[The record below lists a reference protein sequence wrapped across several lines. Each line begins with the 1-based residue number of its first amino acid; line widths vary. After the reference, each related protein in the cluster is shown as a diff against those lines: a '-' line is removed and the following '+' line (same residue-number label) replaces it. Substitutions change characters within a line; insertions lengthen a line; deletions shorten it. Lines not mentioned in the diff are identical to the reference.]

1 MRIKFSLRKSIGRHS
16 AKLFTFILTLS
27 LFALAALQAGSGF
40 YQARESD
47 EWRNQVHE
55 VLRDT
60 EEDFARFRAMRQE
73 AQQARAQERAR
84 IADFTAEL
92 ARATSALQQHVAD
105 LHPKHTNCQSCRK
118 HVKELRMLIKRI
130 GQILD

>member
-1 MRIKFSLRKSIGRHS
+1 MKIKFSLRKSIGRHS

-27 LFALAALQAGSGF
+27 LLALAAIQAGSGF

-60 EEDFARFRAMRQE
+60 EESFAQFRAMRRE
-73 AQQARAQERAR
+73 AQQLREQERAR
-84 IADFTAEL
+84 ICDYTAAL
-92 ARATSALQQHVAD
+92 AKATSALQKHVAD
-105 LHPKHTNCQSCRK
+105 LHPRQTNCQACRK
-118 HVKELRMLIKRI
+118 QVKELQTLIKRI
-130 GQILD
+130 GRILE

>member
-1 MRIKFSLRKSIGRHS
+1 MKIDFSLRRSIGRYS
-16 AKLFTFILTLS
+16 AKLFALILTLS
-27 LFALAALQAGSGF
+27 LIALAAIQAGSGL
-40 YQARESD
+40 YQGRESD
-47 EWRNQVHE
+47 EWRNEVHE

-60 EEDFARFRAMRQE
+60 EESFARFRANRQE

-105 LHPKHTNCQSCRK
+105 LHPKQTNCQSCRK
-118 HVKELRMLIKRI
+118 QVKELQALIKRI
-130 GQILD
+130 GQILN